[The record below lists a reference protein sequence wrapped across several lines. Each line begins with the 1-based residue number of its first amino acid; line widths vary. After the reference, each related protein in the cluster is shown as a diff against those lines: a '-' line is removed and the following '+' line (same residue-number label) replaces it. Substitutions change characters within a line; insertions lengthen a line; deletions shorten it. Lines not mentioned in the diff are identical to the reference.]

1 MRCWRIPLDAIP
13 ALSYIPIPFPKLS
26 PFSPDAIPYQ
36 KGNPMGL
43 RKANAIRLDFDDL
56 VKELDDFEQDIRTLQ
71 ERIDQLITNAREK
84 PIEAVAREGDMGT
97 T

>member
-1 MRCWRIPLDAIP
+1 
-13 ALSYIPIPFPKLS
+13 
-26 PFSPDAIPYQ
+26 
-36 KGNPMGL
+36 MGL

-56 VKELDDFEQDIRTLQ
+56 VKELDDFEQDIKTLQ

-84 PIEAVAREGDMGT
+84 SIEAVAREGDMNT

>member
-1 MRCWRIPLDAIP
+1 
-13 ALSYIPIPFPKLS
+13 
-26 PFSPDAIPYQ
+26 
-36 KGNPMGL
+36 MGL

-56 VKELDDFEQDIRTLQ
+56 VKELDDFEQDIKTLQ

-84 PIEAVAREGDMGT
+84 SIESVAREGDMST

>member
-1 MRCWRIPLDAIP
+1 
-13 ALSYIPIPFPKLS
+13 
-26 PFSPDAIPYQ
+26 
-36 KGNPMGL
+36 MGL

-56 VKELDDFEQDIRTLQ
+56 VKELDDFEQDIKTLQ

-84 PIEAVAREGDMGT
+84 PIGAVAREGDMGT

>member
-1 MRCWRIPLDAIP
+1 
-13 ALSYIPIPFPKLS
+13 
-26 PFSPDAIPYQ
+26 
-36 KGNPMGL
+36 MGL

-56 VKELDDFEQDIRTLQ
+56 VKELDDFEQNIKILQ

-84 PIEAVAREGDMGT
+84 PIKAVAREGDMGT

>member
-1 MRCWRIPLDAIP
+1 
-13 ALSYIPIPFPKLS
+13 
-26 PFSPDAIPYQ
+26 
-36 KGNPMGL
+36 MGL
-43 RKANAIRLDFDDL
+43 RKANAIKLDFDDL
-56 VKELDDFEQDIRTLQ
+56 VKELDDFEQDIKTLQ